1 MDTLR
6 SHLRLR
12 SREVAFPEPGGSQ
25 EPTAENPMDR
35 ESIQPL
41 LPDERERRLAYLL
54 YYCGLKPRDI
64 VLRCSEE
71 FDDVKEIYRL
81 NHNIIERL
89 RRNRDQLSHVLGH

>member
-1 MDTLR
+1 MD
-6 SHLRLR
+6 
-12 SREVAFPEPGGSQ
+12 SQ
-25 EPTAENPMDR
+25 SIW

-41 LPDERERRLAYLL
+41 LPDKRERRLAYLL

-81 NHNIIERL
+81 NHNIVERL
-89 RRNRDQLSHVLGH
+89 KRNRDRLSHLLGHDE